1 MNMDEKEEI
10 NKSLNVLAKSA
21 FVVLYG
27 VLLSKIFTYI
37 YRVIIARQFGPEVY
51 GAFSLAINIVSL
63 VIAIS
68 LLGFDSGIV
77 RFIPLYKSKKEERNI
92 YYLIKFSLKICF
104 ITSIILGAVLFILS
118 DFISYNIFHEE
129 KLSLYL
135 KLFSFIVPI
144 SVIAV
149 YLLAVII
156 AYEKIKLYSFIENIA
171 TNGLNVM
178 CLVLLLLL
186 GFGELSVPLSFFI
199 GSIILLLLTYILF
212 KKYISYEKIGT
223 LDVKQKKAINKE
235 FLTYSVPLLFF
246 IILNVLLAWVDS
258 FSLGYFKGTRA
269 VGFYNAAVPI
279 AMLVNL
285 APQLFVKLF
294 FPIITREFGKKNNK
308 SISELS
314 KQVNKWILFLN
325 LPLIVLVVLFPERFI
340 DLFFGK
346 EYLLASNALRILVIG
361 TFFISFSKVTDRI
374 LAMLGR
380 SKTLLF
386 NIIIAVILNFLLNAL
401 FIPMPI
407 ILGMENSL
415 GINGAAIA
423 TVISS
428 GVLMCLSFF
437 QSNKYLSLIPLRR
450 KMLNLLLASLI
461 TIIILWPFR
470 LAITNTFSFIFASI
484 FFGLVYL
491 VLSFILKSLDD
502 NDRLILKDLVK
513 IGKKED

>member
-1 MNMDEKEEI
+1 MKEKEEI

-51 GAFSLAINIVSL
+51 GTFSLAINIVSL
-63 VIAIS
+63 VIAVS

-77 RFIPLYKSKKEERNI
+77 RFIPLYKSRKEEKNI
-92 YYLIKFSLKICF
+92 SYVINFSLKICF
-104 ITSIILGAVLFILS
+104 IASIVLGAVLFILS
-118 DFISYNIFHEE
+118 DFLSYNIFHEA

-135 KLFSFIVPI
+135 KLFSFLIPV
-144 SVIAV
+144 SVVAV

-171 TNGLNVM
+171 TNGLNVL

-212 KKYISYEKIGT
+212 KKYIPYKNFGSIDT
-223 LDVKQKKAINKE
+223 KQKKSINKE
-235 FLTYSVPLLFF
+235 FLAYSVPLLFF
-246 IILNVLLAWVDS
+246 IILNVILAWVDS

-294 FPIITREFGKKNNK
+294 FPIITREFGKNNNVA
-308 SISELS
+308 ISELS

-325 LPLIVLVVLFPERFI
+325 LPLIFLVLLFPERFI

-346 EYLLASNALRILVIG
+346 EYLVASNALRILVIG

-386 NIIIAVILNFLLNAL
+386 NIVIAVIINFFLNAL
-401 FIPMPI
+401 FIPMPRVFGI
-407 ILGMENSL
+407 ENSL

-437 QSNKYLSLIPLRR
+437 QSNRYISLIPLRR
-450 KMLNLLLASLI
+450 KMLNLLFAAVISLCLI
-461 TIIILWPFR
+461 WPFR
-470 LAITNTFSFIFASI
+470 SMITSSPTFIFASI
-484 FFGLVYL
+484 VFGLVYL
-491 VLSFILKSLDD
+491 GLSLGLRALDA
-502 NDRLILKDLVK
+502 NDKLIVKDLVK
-513 IGKKED
+513 TGKKKD

>member
-1 MNMDEKEEI
+1 MKENEEI
-10 NKSLNVLAKSA
+10 SKSLNVLAKSA

-51 GAFSLAINIVSL
+51 GTFSLAINIVSL

-77 RFIPLYKSKKEERNI
+77 RFIPLYKSRKQEQNI
-92 YYLIKFSLKICF
+92 PYVINFSLKICF
-104 ITSIILGAVLFILS
+104 LTSIILGVVLFILS
-118 DFISYNIFHEE
+118 DFLSYNIFHEA

-135 KLFSFIVPI
+135 KLFSFLIPV

-171 TNGLNVM
+171 TNGLNVV
-178 CLVLLLLL
+178 CLVLLLFL

-199 GSIILLLLTYILF
+199 GSILLLLLTYILF
-212 KKYISYEKIGT
+212 KKYVPYKISSYPEEKEKR
-223 LDVKQKKAINKE
+223 VINKE
-235 FLTYSVPLLFF
+235 FLAYSVPLLFF
-246 IILNVLLAWVDS
+246 TILTVILAWVDS
-258 FSLGYFKGTRA
+258 FSLGYFKGTTA

-279 AMLVNL
+279 ALLVNL
-285 APQLFVKLF
+285 APQLFIKLL
-294 FPIITREFGKKNNK
+294 FPIITREFGKNNK
-308 SISELS
+308 KAISELS

-325 LPLIVLVVLFPERFI
+325 LPLVVLVVLFPERFI

-346 EYLLASNALRILVIG
+346 EYLAASNALRILVLG
-361 TFFISFSKVTDRI
+361 TFFISLSKVTDRI

-386 NIIIAVILNFLLNAL
+386 NTIIAVIINFFLNAL
-401 FIPMPI
+401 FIPMPRVFGI
-407 ILGMENSL
+407 ENSL

-428 GVLMCLSFF
+428 GILMCLSFF
-437 QSNKYLSLIPLRR
+437 QSNKFLSLIPLRR
-450 KMLNLLLASLI
+450 KMLNLLFASIISLLLI
-461 TIIILWPFR
+461 WPFKSK
-470 LAITNTFSFIFASI
+470 ITSTTSFIFASI
-484 FFGLVYL
+484 IFGLVYL
-491 VLSFILKSLDD
+491 ALSIGLKSLDE
-502 NDRLILKDLVK
+502 NDKLIIKDLVK
-513 IGKKED
+513 TGKKKA